1 MISFLR
7 FVVLAIGIGMI
18 YSSLKYMLKYKKADF
33 TMFFSGLFCFWPSF
47 FKQQNLN
54 IRDKLIILPF

>member
-33 TMFFSGLFCFWPSF
+33 TMFFSGLFVLFLAF
-47 FKQQNLN
+47 IF
-54 IRDKLIILPF
+54 